1 MVYDLYDNDIWTSLC
16 YEMHE
21 IEDSDEHV
29 WTWLEIICFRF
40 CPVSR
45 FWAVSPSN
53 RSLLNKS

>member
-29 WTWLEIICFRF
+29 WAWLEIICFRF

-45 FWAVSPSN
+45 FLAVSP
-53 RSLLNKS
+53 